1 MFCRQLSCI
10 RRCPSAT
17 SAAHQVRMPQAHG
30 KGGARVVRDYEL
42 MYIVRPELDD
52 EGLQAAAASVEQL
65 IGSVG
70 GSVVRS
76 TSWGRRRLAY
86 EVDHLRDGHYTLLHL
101 RVDGSRIA
109 EIERALT
116 IHETVFRH
124 LLVLHEAGAE
134 VDAVDPDSIP
144 ATAAT
149 PVPAAAEDEDEDDD
163 TDVEDD
169 IDAEPGRQTAVASD
183 TDDQR
188 GDDGDEADDKPAAVL
203 AATEEET

>member
-1 MFCRQLSCI
+1 M
-10 RRCPSAT
+10 
-17 SAAHQVRMPQAHG
+17 
-30 KGGARVVRDYEL
+30 VRDYEL

-52 EGLQAAAASVEQL
+52 EALQAAAASVEQL
-65 IGSVG
+65 IAGVG
-70 GSVVRS
+70 GTVVRS

-86 EVDHLRDGHYTLLHL
+86 EVDHLRDGHYMLLHL
-101 RVDGSRIA
+101 RVDGARIA

-134 VDAVDPDSIP
+134 VDAVDPDSVP
-144 ATAAT
+144 ATAAV
-149 PVPAAAEDEDEDDD
+149 PVPAAADEEDEDEGSDD
-163 TDVEDD
+163 EDD
-169 IDAEPGRQTAVASD
+169 ADEDAGRQTAVASD

-188 GDDGDEADDKPAAVL
+188 DDDGDEADDEPAAVL

>member
-1 MFCRQLSCI
+1 M
-10 RRCPSAT
+10 
-17 SAAHQVRMPQAHG
+17 
-30 KGGARVVRDYEL
+30 VRDYEL

-52 EGLQAAAASVEQL
+52 EGLQAAASSVEQL
-65 IGSVG
+65 IASVG

-86 EVDHLRDGHYTLLHL
+86 EVDHLRDGHYMLLHL

-134 VDAVDPDSIP
+134 VDAVDPDSVP
-144 ATAAT
+144 ATAA
-149 PVPAAAEDEDEDDD
+149 VPAAAAEEDEDEDEDG
-163 TDVEDD
+163 EDD
-169 IDAEPGRQTAVASD
+169 ADEDAGRQTAVAPD
-183 TDDQR
+183 TDDQP
-188 GDDGDEADDKPAAVL
+188 GDDGDEADDEPAAVL

>member
-1 MFCRQLSCI
+1 M
-10 RRCPSAT
+10 
-17 SAAHQVRMPQAHG
+17 
-30 KGGARVVRDYEL
+30 VRDYEL

-52 EGLQAAAASVEQL
+52 EGLQAATESVEQL

-86 EVDHLRDGHYTLLHL
+86 EVDHLRDGHYMLLHL
-101 RVDGSRIA
+101 RVDGSRVA

-134 VDAVDPDSIP
+134 VDAVDPDRVP
-144 ATAAT
+144 ATAT
-149 PVPAAAEDEDEDDD
+149 VPVPAAADEEDEEDEDEDA
-163 TDVEDD
+163 DVDED
-169 IDAEPGRQTAVASD
+169 AGRQTAVASD
-183 TDDQR
+183 TDDQP
-188 GDDGDEADDKPAAVL
+188 GDDGDEADDEPAAVL

>member
-1 MFCRQLSCI
+1 M
-10 RRCPSAT
+10 
-17 SAAHQVRMPQAHG
+17 
-30 KGGARVVRDYEL
+30 VRDYEL

-52 EGLQAAAASVEQL
+52 EGLQAATESVEQL

-86 EVDHLRDGHYTLLHL
+86 EVDHLRDGHYMLLHL
-101 RVDGSRIA
+101 RVDGSRVA

-134 VDAVDPDSIP
+134 VDAVDPDSVP
-144 ATAAT
+144 ATAT
-149 PVPAAAEDEDEDDD
+149 VPVPAAADEEDEDEN

-169 IDAEPGRQTAVASD
+169 VDEDAERQTAVASD
-183 TDDQR
+183 TDDQP
-188 GDDGDEADDKPAAVL
+188 GDDGDEADDEPAAVL

>member
-1 MFCRQLSCI
+1 M
-10 RRCPSAT
+10 
-17 SAAHQVRMPQAHG
+17 
-30 KGGARVVRDYEL
+30 VRDYEL

-52 EGLQAAAASVEQL
+52 DGLQAATESVEQL
-65 IGSVG
+65 ISSVG

-86 EVDHLRDGHYTLLHL
+86 EVDHLRDGHYMLLHL
-101 RVDGSRIA
+101 RVDGARVA

-134 VDAVDPDSIP
+134 VDTVDPDTVPTSVAVP
-144 ATAAT
+144 VAA
-149 PVPAAAEDEDEDDD
+149 VDDEAAEDD
-163 TDVEDD
+163 TDVEEDTD
-169 IDAEPGRQTAVASD
+169 EEPERQTAVASD
-183 TDDQR
+183 TDDEP
-188 GDDGDEADDKPAAVL
+188 GDDGDEADVEPPAVL

>member
-1 MFCRQLSCI
+1 M
-10 RRCPSAT
+10 
-17 SAAHQVRMPQAHG
+17 
-30 KGGARVVRDYEL
+30 VRDYEL

-52 EGLQAAAASVEQL
+52 EGLQAAAASVEHL
-65 IGSVG
+65 IVSVG
-70 GSVVRS
+70 GSLVRS

-86 EVDHLRDGHYTLLHL
+86 EVDHLRDGHYMLLHL

-134 VDAVDPDSIP
+134 VDAVDPDS
-144 ATAAT
+144 
-149 PVPAAAEDEDEDDD
+149 VPAAVAVAAADEEDEDED

-169 IDAEPGRQTAVASD
+169 ADEDAGRQTAVAAD
-183 TDDQR
+183 TDDQP
-188 GDDGDEADDKPAAVL
+188 GDDGDEADDRPAAVL